1 MNILISNDD
10 GIHAQGITALSNSI
24 EKIASIYTVAP
35 DRNWSGASTSL
46 SIDKPLRIHHISE
59 RKIAVEG
66 TPTDCVH
73 LSITGLFE
81 KMPDMVLTGINLGAN
96 LGDDVWYS
104 GTVAA
109 ALEGRFL
116 GLPSIAFSLSYENTT
131 KLYFDDAASIAAKI
145 VEYIIEEPLP
155 KNTLLNVNIPNC
167 PIKDIKGIQ
176 LTRLGTRHTP
186 GKLIKQ
192 TDPHGKNLYWI
203 GPPGDAADNSE
214 GTDFYAIANQY
225 VSISPIRI
233 DLSNAEAIVNLTP
246 WVNRI
251 SEKITRSS

>member
-10 GIHAQGITALSNSI
+10 GINAPGIVALTESV
-24 EKIASIYTVAP
+24 KAIASVNTVAP

-46 SIDKPLRIHHISE
+46 SIDKPLRVHYLSAHKIS
-59 RKIAVEG
+59 VEG

-73 LSITGLFE
+73 LAITGLLDT
-81 KMPDMVLTGINLGAN
+81 MPDMVLTGINLGSN

-116 GLPSIAFSLSYENTT
+116 GLPSIAFSLSSENAT
-131 KLYFDDAASIAAKI
+131 KHYFDDAAKIAGQI
-145 VEYIIEEPLP
+145 VKFIIEEPLP

-167 PIKDIKGIQ
+167 PTKDIKGIQ

-192 TDPHGKNLYWI
+192 KDPHGKDLYWI

-214 GTDFYAIANQY
+214 GTDFHAISNQY
-225 VSISPIRI
+225 VSISPLRI
-233 DLSNAEAIVNLTP
+233 DISNAEAIVDLTP
-246 WVNRI
+246 WANHI
-251 SEKITRSS
+251 SNKLTGKI